1 MAALSVRSI
10 EAIKPRDRPF
20 KGSIDRGLQLRV
32 APDGRRTLLFR
43 YTVKGS
49 RDERQY
55 SLPHDYGEGP
65 GQIRLADAKAEAAR
79 IRALARNG
87 IDWPEQEAE
96 RLRAAL
102 QEKLAAEPPPRTPS
116 PRPCANTPSAS
127 VAPRTAWPSRP
138 APGPTTW
145 A

>member
-10 EAIKPRDRPF
+10 EAIRPRDRPF
-20 KGSIDRGLQLRV
+20 KVSIDRGLQLRV
-32 APDGRRTLLFR
+32 APDGRRTLLVR

-65 GQIRLADAKAEAAR
+65 GQIKLADA
-79 IRALARNG
+79 
-87 IDWPEQEAE
+87 
-96 RLRAAL
+96 
-102 QEKLAAEPPPRTPS
+102 PS
-116 PRPCANTPSAS
+116 PRPCASTPSAS

-138 APGPTTW
+138 APEPTTW